1 MQSMKIYKHAAT
13 GLLLGGLCLLPSAA
27 WAGGCDCGAIQSMIN
42 RSQGIIN
49 ANTSAEAAG
58 IRTEITLAAQN
69 IIGTI
74 KVSSASIVRAI
85 IDLKESNAAAIKGL
99 LAAKEAVE
107 TGDLYG
113 ATAQPG
119 SLCGS
124 SAVGAGVQVGAQ
136 AATDVRRDMRGKQ
149 IDYSSNPDARPL
161 DYLERQLA
169 EDHPDVKQMVEGMFP
184 LDRTLTAEQ
193 LAQAHEAIKTLADPR
208 PLPMPTDD
216 QKENTAAGQTYAAA
230 RLVHQGRI
238 QTAREA
244 LDHHVAFHA
253 PTLPPEVA
261 QWAVEQ
267 WKQAGAQGTPPGV
280 VDGKISEA
288 ALLNLLVQARAG
300 NPNWYT
306 QIASATEAGLLRE
319 LVLMQ
324 SVQLQLQHR
333 NMEYLDRLSV
343 VTSLD
348 YLTRMEGTTG
358 KEMEALYR
366 QMIGTQQ

>member
-1 MQSMKIYKHAAT
+1 MSSMKIYDAIAT
-13 GLLLGGLCLLPSAA
+13 CLLLGGLCLLPSAA

-149 IDYSSNPDARPL
+149 IDYSSNPNARPL

-169 EDHPDVKQMVEGMFP
+169 EDHPDVKQMVEGIFP

-216 QKENTAAGQTYAAA
+216 QKDNTAAG
-230 RLVHQGRI
+230 LVHQGRI
-238 QTAREA
+238 QTAQEA
-244 LDHHVAFHA
+244 LNHHVAFHA

-280 VDGKISEA
+280 VDGKMSEA
-288 ALLNLLVQARAG
+288 ALLNLLVQARTG

-333 NMEYLDRLSV
+333 NTEYLDRLSV
-343 VTSLD
+343 ITALD

>member
-1 MQSMKIYKHAAT
+1 M
-13 GLLLGGLCLLPSAA
+13 
-27 WAGGCDCGAIQSMIN
+27 
-42 RSQGIIN
+42 
-49 ANTSAEAAG
+49 
-58 IRTEITLAAQN
+58 
-69 IIGTI
+69 
-74 KVSSASIVRAI
+74 RAI

-99 LAAKEAVE
+99 LAAREAVE

-280 VDGKISEA
+280 VDGKMSEA

-306 QIASATEAGLLRE
+306 QIASATEAGLLRALTE
-319 LVLMQ
+319 REDLKYVSDVPVGSCPDLAEKFGKR
-324 SVQLQLQHR
+324 VF
-333 NMEYLDRLSV
+333 
-343 VTSLD
+343 VTKKKMGAETAEANINAGLAAARQIVD
-348 YLTRMEGTTG
+348 FFKTG
-358 KEMEALYR
+358 NCRFQVNK
-366 QMIGTQQ
+366 